1 MPSNSRMK
9 DRPARCQQPLG
20 TRAMSAYRLGLIVNP
35 IAGMG
40 GAAGLKGTDRD
51 LAEKARALGATP
63 LAGRRAAAALSQ
75 LADLGDR
82 LVVFTCSGMMGLEAA
97 RASGLPAQVAS
108 VVPDGA
114 TSAADT
120 RAAALRILE
129 RHPHLLLFA
138 GGDGT
143 ARDLL
148 QALGQRLP
156 MLGVPC
162 GVKMHSATF
171 AATPRAAGEVV
182 RRYLLAADR
191 EALLRDAE
199 ILDRETSAEAS
210 GRLSPKLHGMVRTP
224 CLSFLVPGAKSSAGP
239 SEQADLQSAVRRAV
253 ALAGDRRITLIGPG
267 STMQRVKRGLGFEG
281 TPLGVDAAIEGRCLA
296 KDLGERGI
304 LDLLRDRPA
313 RILLSVVGG
322 QGFLFGRGNQQFSP
336 RVIRAVGLDRIFVLA
351 SLEKLAA
358 LPQQCLLVD
367 TGDER
372 LDERL
377 AGFREVILSGR
388 RTVLM
393 PVRNAGREAP

>member
-1 MPSNSRMK
+1 MP
-9 DRPARCQQPLG
+9 
-20 TRAMSAYRLGLIVNP
+20 AYRLGLIVNP

-40 GAAGLKGTDRD
+40 GATGLKGTDRE
-51 LAEKARALGATP
+51 LAEKARALGAVP

-75 LADLGDR
+75 LADLADR
-82 LVVFTCSGMMGLEAA
+82 LVVLTCSGAMGAEAA
-97 RASGLPAQVAS
+97 RASGLPTQVAS
-108 VVPDGA
+108 VVQDGA

-120 RAAALRILE
+120 KAAALRILD
-129 RHPHLLLFA
+129 RHPDLLLFA

-148 QALGQRLP
+148 EALGQRVP

-191 EALLRDAE
+191 KALLRDAE
-199 ILDRETSAEAS
+199 ILDREAAPEAS

-224 CLSFLVPGAKSSAGP
+224 CLSFLVPGAKSSGGP
-239 SEQADLQSAVRRAV
+239 SEQAALQGAVRRAV
-253 ALAGDRRITLIGPG
+253 ALAGDKRITLIGPG
-267 STMQRVKRGLGFEG
+267 STMQQVKRELGFEG
-281 TPLGVDAAIEGRCLA
+281 TPLGVDAATGGRCLA
-296 KDLGERGI
+296 KDLGERSI
-304 LDLLRDRPA
+304 LDLLRNRPA

-336 RVIRAVGLDRIFVLA
+336 RVIRAVGLDRILVLA

-358 LPQQCLLVD
+358 LPEQCLLVD

-372 LDERL
+372 LDEQL
-377 AGFREVILSGR
+377 AGFMEVIVSAG

>member
-1 MPSNSRMK
+1 M
-9 DRPARCQQPLG
+9 Q
-20 TRAMSAYRLGLIVNP
+20 AYRLGLIVNP

-40 GAAGLKGTDRD
+40 GATGLKGTDRE
-51 LAEKARALGATP
+51 LADKARSLGAAP
-63 LAGRRAAAALSQ
+63 LAGHRAAAALAQ

-82 LVVFTCSGMMGLEAA
+82 LQVLTCSGKMGAEAA
-97 RASGLPAQVAS
+97 RATGLPTRLAS
-108 VVPDGA
+108 IVQDGP

-120 RAAALRILE
+120 KVAASRILKQ
-129 RHPHLLLFA
+129 RPDLLLFA

-148 QALGQRLP
+148 EVLGQRSP

-162 GVKMHSATF
+162 GVKMHSAAF

-191 EALLRDAE
+191 SALLRDAE
-199 ILDRETSAEAS
+199 ILDRETCLAAP
-210 GRLSPKLHGMVRTP
+210 GRMSPKLYGMARTP
-224 CLSFLVPGAKSSAGP
+224 CLSFLVPGAKSSSRP
-239 SEQADLQSAVRRAV
+239 SEQAALQGAVRKAV
-253 ALAGDRRITLIGPG
+253 ELAGDERIAFVGPG
-267 STMQRVKRGLGFEG
+267 STMQLVKQGIGFKG
-281 TPLGVDAAIEGRCLA
+281 TPLGVDAAAEGRCLA

-304 LDLLRDRPA
+304 LGLLRSRPG

-322 QGFLFGRGNQQFSP
+322 QGFLFGRGNQQFTP
-336 RVIRAVGLDRIFVLA
+336 RVIRAVGLDQIFVVA

-358 LPQQCLLVD
+358 LPEQCLLVD

-372 LDERL
+372 LDDQL
-377 AGFREVILSGR
+377 AGFREVIVSGG